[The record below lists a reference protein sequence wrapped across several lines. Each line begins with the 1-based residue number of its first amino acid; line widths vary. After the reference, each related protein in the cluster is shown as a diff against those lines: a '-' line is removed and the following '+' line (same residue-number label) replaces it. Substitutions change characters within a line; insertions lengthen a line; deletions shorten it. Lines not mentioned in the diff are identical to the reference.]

1 MASTLTTARAGT
13 GLAAAFLALC
23 LAAALFAWAIL
34 GEALSPIR
42 AAGGVLILGG
52 IWIARPKEA
61 APGEGRSPS

>member
-23 LAAALFAWAIL
+23 LAALFAWAIL
-34 GEALSPIR
+34 GAALRPIR
-42 AAGGVLILGG
+42 AAGGVLILRG
-52 IWIARPKEA
+52 IRIARPKEA

>member
-1 MASTLTTARAGT
+1 MASTLTTARAGI

-23 LAAALFAWAIL
+23 LAALFAWAIL

-42 AAGGVLILGG
+42 AVGGVLILGG